1 MKFSINLNSP
11 SSSPPWYLHLPLPF
25 LFFFQTLFGKKTVN
39 FLISHCSWAPPK
51 RLVQPFILCAVSSIS
66 LLSAC
71 LSLARPV
78 YGLHLNVLR
87 WTCPTFLLSI
97 SVCLPPLL
105 CHSFSL
111 QCMPCPP
118 GKDWLC
124 FGLSGTC
131 HSFMK
136 KLVRCKALRW
146 EGDGFSSTCVS
157 RKHPNTGALSG
168 LPSQRGH
175 SYTSQKA

>member
-1 MKFSINLNSP
+1 MIFTFTFAFSFFSDTLRKKNGKFSDI
-11 SSSPPWYLHLPLPF
+11 PL
-25 LFFFQTLFGKKTVN
+25 LL
-39 FLISHCSWAPPK
+39 SPPK

-136 KLVRCKALRW
+136 KLVRCKALR
-146 EGDGFSSTCVS
+146 
-157 RKHPNTGALSG
+157 
-168 LPSQRGH
+168 
-175 SYTSQKA
+175 